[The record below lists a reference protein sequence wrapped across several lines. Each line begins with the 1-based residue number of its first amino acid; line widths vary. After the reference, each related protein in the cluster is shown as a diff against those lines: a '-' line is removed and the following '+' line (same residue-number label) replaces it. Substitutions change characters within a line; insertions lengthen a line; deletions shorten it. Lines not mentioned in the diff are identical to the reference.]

1 MKKPL
6 LIGVGAFLVLA
17 GLLWTLQGLGYVG
30 GSAMTGVTLW
40 AVVGP
45 VVAVVGVVMIA
56 VGLRGGRTAR

>member
-6 LIGVGAFLVLA
+6 LIGAGALLVLV
-17 GLLWTLQGLGYVG
+17 GLLWTLQGLGYVS

-45 VVAVVGVVMIA
+45 VVALAGVVLLA
-56 VGLRGGRTAR
+56 VGLRGGRAAR